1 MNNFPENSPFNPDNE
16 TAYLH
21 WRTDKLASH
30 PVAIEELLVNIDN
43 PFDVSRLEKQQILDL
58 INRCNMAIYQ
68 VESRPEHAKD
78 KSFLDQLGNQFGL
91 SHLDNNLY
99 ADEDAISSLKVT
111 AEKAGKGYIP
121 YTNRPIAWHTDGYY
135 NTGQTQVR
143 AMLLHCVH
151 PAAEGGSNQLLDHEM
166 AYLMLR
172 DQNPAFAKALS
183 RPDAMSIPANIQ
195 DGKTIRAAVTGPV
208 FSVDPEGCLHMR
220 YTARTRSIEW
230 LDEPLVS
237 EAKEALL
244 ELLKTPSPYHF
255 EGKLEAGQGLICNN
269 VLHTRTGFEEGSERL
284 LYRARYFDRI
294 SPSPQPSPKRGE
306 VVQ

>member
-1 MNNFPENSPFNPDNE
+1 MTQYPENSPFNPDNE
-16 TAYLH
+16 AAYLH
-21 WRTDKLASH
+21 WRSNKLANH
-30 PVAIEELLVNIDN
+30 PVVIEELMVNIED
-43 PFDVSRLEKQQILDL
+43 PFAVSEQEKQQLLDK
-58 INRCNMAIYQ
+58 ISRCNMAIYQ
-68 VESRPEHAKD
+68 IHPKEEHVQD
-78 KSFLDQLGNQFGL
+78 KHFLEELGKQFGL

-143 AMLLHCVH
+143 AMLLHCVQ
-151 PAAEGGSNQLLDHEM
+151 PATDGGKNQLLDHEM

-172 DQNPAFAKALS
+172 DKNPAYIEALS

-195 DGKTIRAAVTGPV
+195 DGKMIREAVTGPV
-208 FSVDPEGCLHMR
+208 FSVDSNGHLHMR

-230 LDEPLVS
+230 LDDPLVQ
-237 EAKEALL
+237 EAKQALL
-244 ELLKTPSPYHF
+244 EILKSPSPYHL
-255 EGKLEAGQGLICNN
+255 EGKLESGQGLICNN
-269 VLHTRTGFEEGSERL
+269 VLHTRTPFEENSERL

-294 SPSPQPSPKRGE
+294 S
-306 VVQ
+306 